1 MAVQGD
7 LLIQK
12 LIERLEYDDP
22 VARRNAAGALRLH
35 GDRAVS
41 AVPAL
46 QRLLDDENP
55 RVRNEARRDAS
66 NGSRFAWRRR
76 GHPMNA
82 TRDFDVLGLGVVA
95 VDELLYVDD
104 YPAAGEK
111 VRVNRRDRQCGGLTG
126 TALVAAARLGSRC
139 GYVGTLGDDEASRA
153 VAACFDREGIDL
165 AHAVRRPDARPGR
178 STIIVD
184 ARRKTRTVFSHVEG
198 HFGPDP
204 DRPDAD
210 VIRRTAVLLV
220 DHHGMAGTLRAARI
234 AREAGVG
241 VVADFERDPG
251 GAFGELLAL
260 VDHLIVPERFARE
273 LTGAAAA
280 EEACRRLWSPDR
292 RAVVVTCGEQGCWYC
307 DARSAAG
314 PSACRRSPSRWS
326 TRPAAATCS
335 TARTAHGLAEGMTLG
350 QRLRL
355 ASATAA
361 LKATAPGGQAGI
373 PTREDV
379 DAFLAGEA

>member
-1 MAVQGD
+1 
-7 LLIQK
+7 
-12 LIERLEYDDP
+12 
-22 VARRNAAGALRLH
+22 
-35 GDRAVS
+35 
-41 AVPAL
+41 
-46 QRLLDDENP
+46 
-55 RVRNEARRDAS
+55 
-66 NGSRFAWRRR
+66 
-76 GHPMNA
+76 MNA

-95 VDELLYVDD
+95 VDELLYVTD

-111 VRVNRRDRQCGGLTG
+111 VRVNRRERQCGGLTG

-204 DRPDAD
+204 DRPGAD

-220 DHHGMAGTLRAARI
+220 DHHGMTGTLRAARI
-234 AREAGVG
+234 ARDAGVG

-251 GAFGELLAL
+251 GAFSELLAL
-260 VDHLIVPERFARE
+260 VDHLVLPERFARE
-273 LTGAAAA
+273 LAGVAAA

-292 RAVVVTCGEQGCWYC
+292 RAVVVTCGDQGCWYC
-307 DARSAAG
+307 DSRSA
-314 PSACRRSPSRWS
+314 
-326 TRPAAATCS
+326 TRPEHLPAPAVEVVDS
-335 TARTAHGLAEGMTLG
+335 TGCGDVFHGAYCTGLAEGMTLG
-350 QRLRL
+350 ERLRL

-361 LKATAPGGQAGI
+361 LKATAPGGQSGI
-373 PTREDV
+373 PTRRSV
-379 DAFLAGEA
+379 DAFLARQA